1 MNPTPAPPYGEGV
14 PYATVEF
21 PPAPEERPYVYVNMV
36 ATIDGKIVTGTRDE
50 DVMDLGSK
58 TDHKAMANLDA
69 VSDACLVGGRTLRA
83 APRGWRPRAR
93 VAMVVSASGDLP
105 YDARYFEAES
115 YVVVPE
121 GATFDAP
128 VPCLAL
134 KDWPSF
140 LKSLREKGIERLY
153 VLGGSELNGQLLGA
167 DLVDELFLTVAPKVR
182 LGTDLPT
189 YAGGEPLPRGG
200 LLQFALVES
209 HVVGDEVFLRYRRR
223 RE

>member
-1 MNPTPAPPYGEGV
+1 MIPTPIPPPGEGA
-14 PYATVEF
+14 PYTQVEF
-21 PPAPEERPYVYVNMV
+21 PHSPINRPYVYVNMV

-58 TDHKAMANLDA
+58 TDHRAMANLDA
-69 VSDACLVGGRTLRA
+69 VSDACLIGGRTLRA
-83 APRGWRPRAR
+83 SPRGWRPRAR

-105 YDARYFEAES
+105 YEARYFEGES
-115 YVVVPE
+115 YVVAPE
-121 GATFDAP
+121 AATFDSP
-128 VPCLAL
+128 VPRLPL
-134 KDWPSF
+134 TPWPRF
-140 LKSLREKGIERLY
+140 LKELKGRGIERLY
-153 VLGGSELNGQLLGA
+153 VLGGSELNGQLLAA

-189 YAGGEPLPRGG
+189 YAGGEPLPRDG